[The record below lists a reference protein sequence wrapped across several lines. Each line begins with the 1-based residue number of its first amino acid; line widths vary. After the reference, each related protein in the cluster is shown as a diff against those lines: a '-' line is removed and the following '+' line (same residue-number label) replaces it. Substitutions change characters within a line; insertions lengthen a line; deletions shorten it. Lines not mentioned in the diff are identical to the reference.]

1 MNMAVQKRR
10 KIMFQ
15 SDNLLS
21 RVLTKVFD
29 LCLLNIL
36 FLITSLPIFTIGV
49 SLSAL
54 YTVTL
59 AMSKNEESPVFK
71 MYFRMW
77 KQNFKKGMIAGLV
90 LLGIVALL
98 IFDMWIWWNSRISY
112 RMFFMI
118 ATLVLLSL
126 VIMVSNWVF
135 PLIAKFENSV
145 KNMFK
150 NAMIF
155 SMRYAIV
162 SFCMGIVMVGYGALI
177 LKYLV
182 VLLPLFFLFG
192 VILLVYPWTLYVNLR
207 FERYLNE
214 QKERESCSERH

>member
-77 KQNFKKGMIAGLV
+77 KQNFKKGMIAGLI

-162 SFCMGIVMVGYGALI
+162 SFCMGIVIVGYGALI

>member
-1 MNMAVQKRR
+1 
-10 KIMFQ
+10 MFQ

-135 PLIAKFENSV
+135 PLTAKFENSV

-162 SFCMGIVMVGYGALI
+162 SFCMGIVMVGYMALI
-177 LKYLV
+177 LKYFV
-182 VLLPLFFLFG
+182 VVLPLFFLFG

>member
-1 MNMAVQKRR
+1 
-10 KIMFQ
+10 MFQ

-77 KQNFKKGMIAGLV
+77 KQNFKKGMIAGLI

-155 SMRYAIV
+155 SMIYAIV
-162 SFCMGIVMVGYGALI
+162 SFCMGIVIVGYGALI
-177 LKYLV
+177 LKHLV

>member
-1 MNMAVQKRR
+1 
-10 KIMFQ
+10 MFQ

-77 KQNFKKGMIAGLV
+77 KQNFKKGMIAGLI

-135 PLIAKFENSV
+135 PLTAKFENSV

-162 SFCMGIVMVGYGALI
+162 SFCMGIVMVGYMALI
-177 LKYLV
+177 LKYFV
-182 VLLPLFFLFG
+182 VVLPLFFLFG

>member
-1 MNMAVQKRR
+1 
-10 KIMFQ
+10 MFQ

-77 KQNFKKGMIAGLV
+77 KQNFKKGMIAGLI

>member
-77 KQNFKKGMIAGLV
+77 KQNFKKGMIAGLI

>member
-135 PLIAKFENSV
+135 PLTAKFENSV

-162 SFCMGIVMVGYGALI
+162 SFCMGIVMVGYMALI
-177 LKYLV
+177 LKYFV
-182 VLLPLFFLFG
+182 VVLPLFFLFG

>member
-1 MNMAVQKRR
+1 MNMAVQKRS

-162 SFCMGIVMVGYGALI
+162 SFCMGIVMVGYMALI
-177 LKYLV
+177 LKYFV
-182 VLLPLFFLFG
+182 VVLPLFFLFG

>member
-1 MNMAVQKRR
+1 
-10 KIMFQ
+10 MFQ

-77 KQNFKKGMIAGLV
+77 KQNFKKGMIAGLI

-162 SFCMGIVMVGYGALI
+162 SFCMGIVIVGYGALI

-214 QKERESCSERH
+214 QKERESCSEKNKKKVIKQKKKN

>member
-1 MNMAVQKRR
+1 MDMAVQKRR

-77 KQNFKKGMIAGLV
+77 KQNFKKGMIAGLI

>member
-1 MNMAVQKRR
+1 
-10 KIMFQ
+10 MFQ

-77 KQNFKKGMIAGLV
+77 KQNFKKGMIAGLI

-135 PLIAKFENSV
+135 PLTAKFENSV

-162 SFCMGIVMVGYGALI
+162 SFCMGIVIVGYGALI

>member
-162 SFCMGIVMVGYGALI
+162 SFCMGIVMVGYMALI
-177 LKYLV
+177 LKYFV
-182 VLLPLFFLFG
+182 VVLPLFFLFG

>member
-1 MNMAVQKRR
+1 
-10 KIMFQ
+10 MFQ

-77 KQNFKKGMIAGLV
+77 KQNFKKGMIAGLI

-162 SFCMGIVMVGYGALI
+162 SFCMGIVIVGYGALI

-192 VILLVYPWTLYVNLR
+192 VILLVYPWILYVNLR

>member
-59 AMSKNEESPVFK
+59 AMSKNEESPVSK

-77 KQNFKKGMIAGLV
+77 KQNFKKGMIAGLI

-162 SFCMGIVMVGYGALI
+162 SFCMGIVIVGYGALI

>member
-1 MNMAVQKRR
+1 
-10 KIMFQ
+10 MFQ
-15 SDNLLS
+15 SDKLLS
-21 RVLTKVFD
+21 RVLSKVFD

-77 KQNFKKGMIAGLV
+77 KQNFKKGMIAGLI

-214 QKERESCSERH
+214 QKERESCTERH

>member
-77 KQNFKKGMIAGLV
+77 KQNFKKGMIAGLI

-112 RMFFMI
+112 RRFFMI
-118 ATLVLLSL
+118 APLVLLSL

-162 SFCMGIVMVGYGALI
+162 SFCMGIVMAGYGALI

>member
-77 KQNFKKGMIAGLV
+77 KQNFKKGMIAGLI

-162 SFCMGIVMVGYGALI
+162 SFCMGIVMVGYMALI
-177 LKYLV
+177 LKYFV
-182 VLLPLFFLFG
+182 VVLPLFFLFG

>member
-1 MNMAVQKRR
+1 
-10 KIMFQ
+10 MFQ

-36 FLITSLPIFTIGV
+36 FLITSLPIVTIGV

-77 KQNFKKGMIAGLV
+77 KQNFKKGMISGLMILGV
-90 LLGIVALL
+90 LALL
-98 IFDMWIWWNSRISY
+98 IFDMWIWWNSQVSY

-118 ATLVLLSL
+118 ATLVLISL
-126 VIMVSNWVF
+126 VIMISNWVF
-135 PLIAKFENSV
+135 PLIAKFENSI

-162 SFCMGIVMVGYGALI
+162 SFCMGIVIVGYSALI
-177 LKYLV
+177 LKYLIV
-182 VLLPLFFLFG
+182 VLPLFFLFG

-214 QKERESCSERH
+214 QKERESCSEKH

>member
-1 MNMAVQKRR
+1 
-10 KIMFQ
+10 MFQ

-59 AMSKNEESPVFK
+59 AMSKNEESPVFL

-77 KQNFKKGMIAGLV
+77 KQTFKKGMIAGLV

-155 SMRYAIV
+155 SMRYAIL
-162 SFCMGIVMVGYGALI
+162 SFCMRIVMAGYGALI

>member
-1 MNMAVQKRR
+1 MDMAVQKRR

-162 SFCMGIVMVGYGALI
+162 SFCMGIVIVGYGALI

>member
-77 KQNFKKGMIAGLV
+77 KQNFKKGMIAGLI

-162 SFCMGIVMVGYGALI
+162 SFCMGIVIVGYGALI

-214 QKERESCSERH
+214 QKERESCSERN

>member
-1 MNMAVQKRR
+1 
-10 KIMFQ
+10 MFQ

-77 KQNFKKGMIAGLV
+77 KQNFKKGMIAGLI

-135 PLIAKFENSV
+135 PLTAKFENSV

>member
-1 MNMAVQKRR
+1 MDMAVQKRR

-77 KQNFKKGMIAGLV
+77 KQNFKKGMIAGLI

-162 SFCMGIVMVGYGALI
+162 SFCMGIVIVGYGALI

>member
-162 SFCMGIVMVGYGALI
+162 SFCMGIVIVGYGALI

>member
-77 KQNFKKGMIAGLV
+77 KQNLKKG
-90 LLGIVALL
+90 
-98 IFDMWIWWNSRISY
+98 
-112 RMFFMI
+112 
-118 ATLVLLSL
+118 
-126 VIMVSNWVF
+126 
-135 PLIAKFENSV
+135 
-145 KNMFK
+145 
-150 NAMIF
+150 
-155 SMRYAIV
+155 
-162 SFCMGIVMVGYGALI
+162 
-177 LKYLV
+177 
-182 VLLPLFFLFG
+182 
-192 VILLVYPWTLYVNLR
+192 
-207 FERYLNE
+207 
-214 QKERESCSERH
+214 